1 MEPVGFVGVGA
12 MGSAIASRLVGEY
25 DLRVTDRNPAA
36 ADDLVAAGAKYTTAE
51 DIAATCSIVLLSLP
65 GPADVVDLLVGAGGL
80 AELLRPGTVVI
91 DTTTSTPTA
100 DAQITAALTP
110 KGVEF
115 ADAPIAGGVRK
126 ARDGAST
133 LMVGAAPETFAK
145 IETLLR
151 AVTPSVSHV
160 GPVGAGHTLK
170 VVNNLLNACNRFA
183 ALEAIRLGQ
192 AAGLPQDVIV
202 DVINRSSGR
211 NYTTEYT
218 FPTLLSGDTY
228 KPQGFSLAL
237 MLKDMTLANQMAREL
252 GHRAPIGALVE
263 ELTAEAVERFGSAAD
278 QSQLMAEWY
287 ETQ

>member
-36 ADDLVAAGAKYTTAE
+36 ADDLVAAGAKYATAE

-65 GPADVVDLLVGAGGL
+65 GPADVVDLLIGAGGL

-100 DAQITAALTP
+100 DAQITAVLTP

>member
-1 MEPVGFVGVGA
+1 MGPVGFVGVGA
-12 MGSAIASRLVGEY
+12 MGSAIASRLVGAY
-25 DLRVTDRNPAA
+25 DLRVTDRNAAA
-36 ADDLVAAGAKYTTAE
+36 ADDLVEAGAKYTTAE
-51 DIAATCSIVLLSLP
+51 DIAATCSVVFLSLP
-65 GPADVVDLLVGAGGL
+65 GPADVVDLLIGAGGL
-80 AELLRPGTVVI
+80 AELLRPGAVVI

-100 DAQITAALTP
+100 DAQITAVLSP

-133 LMVGAAPETFAK
+133 LMVGATPETFAK

-151 AVTPSVSHV
+151 AITPSVSHV

-202 DVINRSSGR
+202 DVINRSTGR

-263 ELTAEAVERFGSAAD
+263 ELTAEAVERFGAAAD

>member
-12 MGSAIASRLVGEY
+12 MGSAIASRLVGGY

-36 ADDLVAAGAKYTTAE
+36 ADDLVAAGAKFTTAE
-51 DIAATCSIVLLSLP
+51 DIAATCSIVVLSLP
-65 GPADVVDLLVGAGGL
+65 GPADVVDLLIGAGGL

-100 DAQITAALTP
+100 DAQITAVLTP

-133 LMVGAAPETFAK
+133 LMVGAAPQTFTK

-263 ELTAEAVERFGSAAD
+263 ELTAEAIERFGSAAD

>member
-36 ADDLVAAGAKYTTAE
+36 ADDLVAAGAKFTTAE
-51 DIAATCSIVLLSLP
+51 DIAATCSIVVLSLP
-65 GPADVVDLLVGAGGL
+65 GPADVVDLLIGAGGL

-100 DAQITAALTP
+100 DAQITAVLTP

-133 LMVGAAPETFAK
+133 LMVGAAPQTFTK

-192 AAGLPQDVIV
+192 AAGLPQEVIV

>member
-1 MEPVGFVGVGA
+1 

-65 GPADVVDLLVGAGGL
+65 GPADVVDLLIGAGAL

-228 KPQGFSLAL
+228 KLQGFSLAL
-237 MLKDMTLANQMAREL
+237 MLKDMTLANQMAAEL

-263 ELTAEAVERFGSAAD
+263 ELTAEAVERFGPEAD

-287 ETQ
+287 EKQ

>member
-12 MGSAIASRLVGEY
+12 MGSAIASRLVGGY

-65 GPADVVDLLVGAGGL
+65 GPADVVDLLIGTGGL
-80 AELLRPGTVVI
+80 ADLLRPGTVVI

-100 DAQITAALTP
+100 DAQITAVLTP

-133 LMVGAAPETFAK
+133 LMVGAAPQTFAK

-218 FPTLLSGDTY
+218 FPTLLSGDIY

-237 MLKDMTLANQMAREL
+237 MLKDMTLANQMAGEL
-252 GHRAPIGALVE
+252 GHRGPIGALVE
-263 ELTAEAVERFGSAAD
+263 ELTAEAVERFGPDAD

-287 ETQ
+287 EKQ

>member
-51 DIAATCSIVLLSLP
+51 DIAATCSTVLLSLP
-65 GPADVVDLLVGAGGL
+65 GPADVVALLIGAGGL

-100 DAQITAALTP
+100 DAQITAVLTP

-202 DVINRSSGR
+202 DVINRSTGR

-263 ELTAEAVERFGSAAD
+263 ELTAEAIERFGPAAD